1 MTFNMANSIRLN
13 DVWYYNAYENKLF
26 SRIKRASELCA
37 APIEKEVGV
46 YVFFLLSI
54 CERNTFRSIHEL
66 CFMFVY
72 IAENE
77 RVCDTIITIERN
89 EYLVEHVRQAQTNKI
104 ISQLFALC
112 EIVCWSLSS
121 FFCFKCACMLLKLF
135 QITEPSLR
143 YCSAI
148 KLHFVFFLLLFFIVA
163 ACFTR
168 SWNVMMR
175 KFCYISL
182 VRGRWTILWQNRFEI
197 GQMYTCTNGNE
208 PLVTDFKIEML
219 SALKWKVLT

>member
-1 MTFNMANSIRLN
+1 M
-13 DVWYYNAYENKLF
+13 
-26 SRIKRASELCA
+26 SELCA

-148 KLHFVFFLLLFFIVA
+148 KLHFVFFLLFFFY
-163 ACFTR
+163 CCCMFH
-168 SWNVMMR
+168 
-175 KFCYISL
+175 
-182 VRGRWTILWQNRFEI
+182 TILECDDEKILLHFSRPRQMDHSTGNRFEI